1 MTSLLLAVK
10 STSLDEKKAKPIFD
24 TFLEVQPTFIEEPA
38 DTLDGFSKVT
48 KATVKNLDK
57 NTIKETLGWLNDMSA
72 KVDHK
77 NDADVSKV
85 KEILFLLFVCDIKN
99 KEFKGRNRRDAI

>member
-77 NDADVSKV
+77 NNADVSKV
-85 KEILFLLFVCDIKN
+85 KEMFFALCVRY
-99 KEFKGRNRRDAI
+99 KE